1 MSDQSDLDGIEL
13 QASHGTRHSVRH
25 DFPQPKSCFAG
36 RWRALARYLARW
48 RHWLDPERKIMG
60 WLADCGGLAGWPG
73 WLYIGAGWPG
83 SDCTEPMKPRLAV
96 HVLCWPGLAVHGLWV
111 ARVGSAGYT

>member
-13 QASHGTRHSVRH
+13 QASHGTRHSARH
-25 DFPQPKSCFAG
+25 DFPQPKSGLLAAG
-36 RWRALARYLARW
+36 GLWRAIWLAGGIGW
-48 RHWLDPERKIMG
+48 TSKKIMG

-83 SDCTEPMKPRLAV
+83 SDCTEAMKPRLAV